1 MKKVEEKDLLRL
13 LGREPIMPEMSA
25 ALGALRGRRI
35 LVTGAGGSIGSEL
48 SRQLAAV
55 EGIELCLVDQA
66 ETPLHELSLQIP
78 QGRFVIANCCDGAEM
93 ERVFSGFSPEI
104 VFHAAAYKHVPMME
118 LCPRAAIMN
127 NVGSTK
133 VLADLSVRYGVE
145 RFVMVSTDK
154 AVNPTNVMGASKRA
168 CELYVQ
174 CHPGPTRFVTTRF
187 GNVLGSNGSV
197 VPLFMEQLESGGPLT
212 VTHRDVV
219 RYFMLISE
227 ACALVILAALIGS
240 GGEIFVFDMGQP
252 VRIADLARRMIA
264 LWGRGH
270 ERISYIGLRP
280 GEKLYE
286 EVLTSDELTLPGPHP
301 LLKIARVRQA
311 VYSEV
316 EPGIEELLR
325 ASRETDSEAV
335 KALKRLVPE
344 FKSKNSPFEKYD
356 AD

>member
-1 MKKVEEKDLLRL
+1 MKKVEEKELLRL

-25 ALGALRGRRI
+25 ALEALRGRRI

-48 SRQLAAV
+48 SRQLARV
-55 EGIELCLVDQA
+55 DDIELCLVDQA
-66 ETPLHELSLQIP
+66 ETPLHDLSLRIP
-78 QGRFVIANCCDGAEM
+78 QGRFVIANCCDSAEM
-93 ERVFSGFSPEI
+93 ERIFSDFRPEI

-118 LCPRAAIMN
+118 RCPRAAIAN

-133 VLADLSVRYGVE
+133 ILADLSNKYGIG

-154 AVNPTNVMGASKRA
+154 AVNPTNIMGASKRA

-174 CHPGPTRFVTTRF
+174 SHPGPTRFVTTRF

-197 VPLFMEQLESGGPLT
+197 VPLFLEQLEAGGPLT
-212 VTHRDVV
+212 VTHREVV
-219 RYFMLISE
+219 RYFMLITE

-240 GGEIFVFDMGQP
+240 GGEIFVFDMGSP
-252 VRIADLARRMIA
+252 VRISDLARRIIT
-264 LWGRGH
+264 LWGKGH

-301 LLKIARVRQA
+301 LLKIARVRPA
-311 VYSEV
+311 VFSEV
-316 EPGIEELLR
+316 SPAIESLLQAAR
-325 ASRETDSEAV
+325 TTDSEAV

-356 AD
+356 SE

>member
-1 MKKVEEKDLLRL
+1 MKRVSETELGRL

-25 ALGALRGRRI
+25 ALEALRHRRI

-55 EGIELCLVDQA
+55 EGIELCLIDQA
-66 ETPLHELSLQIP
+66 ETPLHELSLQVP
-78 QGRFVIANCCDGAEM
+78 QGRIEIANCTDAAEM
-93 ERVFSGFSPEI
+93 ERIFADFRPEI

-118 LCPRAAIMN
+118 RCPRAAIMN

-133 VLADLSVRYGVE
+133 ILADLSSRYGVD

-154 AVNPTNVMGASKRA
+154 AVNPTNIMGASKRA

-174 CHPGPTRFVTTRF
+174 SHPGPTRFVTTRF

-197 VPLFMEQLESGGPLT
+197 VPLFLEQLEAGGPLT
-212 VTHRDVV
+212 VTHREVV

-252 VRIADLARRMIA
+252 VRIADLARRIIA

-270 ERISYIGLRP
+270 ERISYVGLRP

-301 LLKIARVRQA
+301 MLKIARVRAAQH
-311 VYSEV
+311 SEV
-316 EPGIEELLR
+316 SPAIDRLLQTAR
-325 ASRETDSEAV
+325 RDDSEAV

-356 AD
+356 SE

>member
-1 MKKVEEKDLLRL
+1 
-13 LGREPIMPEMSA
+13 
-25 ALGALRGRRI
+25 
-35 LVTGAGGSIGSEL
+35 
-48 SRQLAAV
+48 
-55 EGIELCLVDQA
+55 
-66 ETPLHELSLQIP
+66 
-78 QGRFVIANCCDGAEM
+78 
-93 ERVFSGFSPEI
+93 
-104 VFHAAAYKHVPMME
+104 
-118 LCPRAAIMN
+118 
-127 NVGSTK
+127 
-133 VLADLSVRYGVE
+133 
-145 RFVMVSTDK
+145 
-154 AVNPTNVMGASKRA
+154 
-168 CELYVQ
+168 

-316 EPGIEELLR
+316 GPAIEELLR

-335 KALKRLVPE
+335 RALKRLVPE

>member
-1 MKKVEEKDLLRL
+1 M
-13 LGREPIMPEMSA
+13 
-25 ALGALRGRRI
+25 
-35 LVTGAGGSIGSEL
+35 
-48 SRQLAAV
+48 
-55 EGIELCLVDQA
+55 
-66 ETPLHELSLQIP
+66 
-78 QGRFVIANCCDGAEM
+78 IANCCDGAEM
-93 ERVFSGFSPEI
+93 ERVFSGFGPEI

-316 EPGIEELLR
+316 GPAIEELLR
-325 ASRETDSEAV
+325 ASRGTDSEAV

>member
-1 MKKVEEKDLLRL
+1 MMRVCETELLRL
-13 LGREPIMPEMSA
+13 LGREPIMPQMGA
-25 ALGALRGRRI
+25 ALEALRGRRI
-35 LVTGAGGSIGSEL
+35 LVTGAGGSIGAEL

-55 EGIELCLVDQA
+55 EEIELCLIDQA

-78 QGRFVIANCCDGAEM
+78 RGRIEIANCTDSGEM
-93 ERVFSGFSPEI
+93 ERIFADFRPQI

-118 LCPRAAIMN
+118 RCPRAAIAN

-133 VLADLSVRYGVE
+133 ILADLSTRYGVE

-154 AVNPTNVMGASKRA
+154 AVNPTNIMGASKRA

-174 CHPGPTRFVTTRF
+174 SHPGPTRFVTTRF

-197 VPLFMEQLESGGPLT
+197 VPLFLEQLEAGSPLT

-252 VRIADLARRMIA
+252 VRIADLARRIIA
-264 LWGRGH
+264 LWGKGY

-301 LLKIARVRQA
+301 LLKIARVRAADFADVSPAIQ
-311 VYSEV
+311 
-316 EPGIEELLR
+316 GLLN
-325 ASRETDSEAV
+325 AAKGTDAEAV

-344 FKSKNSPFEKYD
+344 FKSNNSPYEKYD
-356 AD
+356 AE